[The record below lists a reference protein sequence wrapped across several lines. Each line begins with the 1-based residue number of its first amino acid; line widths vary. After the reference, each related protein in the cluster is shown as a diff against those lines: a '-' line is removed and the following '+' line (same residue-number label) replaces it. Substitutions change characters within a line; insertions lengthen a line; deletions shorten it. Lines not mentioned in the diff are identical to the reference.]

1 MSCWKWIL
9 LIFELVLFAA
19 ILVLPQVD
27 LPDFAFQR
35 GTAPVAVKARSV
47 STPQQT
53 TTPVVA
59 VSVFSIFSQLKPKE
73 INPVAPSHSDSRL
86 SLICVLLC

>member
-1 MSCWKWIL
+1 MSRWRWIL

-27 LPDFAFQR
+27 LPDFAFQC

-47 STPQQT
+47 SAPQQT

-59 VSVFSIFSQLKPKE
+59 ANVLPVFFESKPEKVSSV
-73 INPVAPSHSDSRL
+73 VPSRSESRL